1 MGVIGGIRN
10 IRSEMQIH
18 PSAQM
23 DAYIVCPAPDKAA
36 IINEHSKEIRDLTR
50 LAELHLKNDGEG
62 PQGSATFIFEDIE
75 IFVPLEGLIDVNK
88 ELAKLDKEKGKVE
101 KQLKQ
106 SQGKLNNEKFLANA
120 PADVIE
126 KEKEK
131 VSTLSATMEK
141 IEESRKRLE
150 EIGGW

>member
-23 DAYIVCPAPDKAA
+23 EAHVVCPDQGKEA
-36 IINEHSKEIRDLTR
+36 IIQEHSKEIKDLTR
-50 LAELHLKNDGEG
+50 LAELHLQNDGEG
-62 PQGSATFIFEDIE
+62 PQGSASYIFEDIE
-75 IFVPLEGLIDVNK
+75 IFVPLEGLIDVAK

-120 PADVIE
+120 PADVVT
-126 KEKEK
+126 KEKDK
-131 VSTLSATMEK
+131 VATLSATMEK
-141 IEESRKRLE
+141 IEESRKRLQ
-150 EIGGW
+150 EIGA